1 MSIQEQLAQSQAP
14 SIFPSF
20 LVFEVPVET
29 SVLGNQS
36 VQTPAK
42 LPGAGQPVRHAETP
56 AVAAVIAAS
65 ESAEM
70 AWLVRNAQVLSE
82 HKGEWLLIQ
91 GTRLLIHSRDFAAVR
106 ATIRERR
113 ILAPFVYYVPT
124 DSESNS
130 VTI

>member
-20 LVFEVPVET
+20 FVFEVPVET

-36 VQTPAK
+36 IQTPAK
-42 LPGAGQPVRHAETP
+42 LAGAGQSVRHAETP
-56 AVAAVIAAS
+56 AVAFIAGS

-91 GTRLLIHSRDFAAVR
+91 GTHLLIHSQDFAAVR

-124 DSESNS
+124 DDESNS